1 MSLCA
6 RVVLIVASLAALGL
20 AVDVRAAPK
29 TVCTI
34 TVNSPDEKEV
44 FRRGLP
50 ADEYRFVE
58 LVERDRPDW
67 LASACHAGVR
77 CDVLVVSGHFDG
89 GTEFYTDRLN
99 QREFLSVD
107 EMQRVSCS
115 DSCPGL
121 FSQLKEVYLFGCKT
135 LNAEA
140 LTSAS
145 AEIARSLVRAGHA
158 PADAERVAQLLNERY
173 RESNRDR
180 MRQVFKG
187 VPLIYGFSSKAPLG
201 QHAAPLLERYLQSA
215 THREIGSGQV
225 SPKLLGLFA
234 PASMTVTAGMTEADP
249 DAAFRRDVCR
259 LADERLSAAQKIGFV
274 HELLG
279 REMTDVRMLFD
290 PLERYV
296 TSLAAAERS
305 TPDESRALAAIARD
319 RDARNRYLAFTRDSD
334 EPAVRTR
341 MLAVARTLGWL
352 TQGELHSEYRR
363 MIGDRLAG
371 NADRRVRCGT
381 CLLTQPEPRV
391 ERGGAAACAAGAP
404 ADGAAR
410 AAIQACLGS
419 AEAHAQVL
427 RALTSGH
434 DDDVLIAQVYLRHRP
449 LADAGELRAVTA
461 RVASMKGAEAQMHAL
476 ETLATYRLSDP
487 ESLDEL
493 MRLFP
498 RARSVGVQR
507 AIAGILIRADYQAI
521 AKPELVQAL
530 RTHRLKSP
538 GGEDVIDVLI
548 RRLQMSL

>member
-371 NADRRVRCGT
+371 NAIGASD
-381 CLLTQPEPRV
+381 V
-391 ERGGAAACAAGAP
+391 ELVCSLNRNHELSGEAPPHAPPAP

-427 RALTSGH
+427 RALTSAH